1 MRLLLLFPLAMGAAC
16 SPVAEPPVPPA
27 EQAPPPAPAPAPTAT
42 IGQLPSD
49 KLFGQWEVERI
60 DDIAFPKQQGI
71 VNFQSEEFFSHEAGC
86 GGGHPAFF
94 EAGKD
99 GSFRTWR
106 REAVIIGKCQ
116 GPRAAELE
124 RLLAD
129 FIDRADGWVMPWDDR
144 LILRSASGSVA
155 YLKRPVGPV
164 PELEGKWRVVAIDGR
179 AWEGPGTA
187 SVTVSYN
194 WFGAGGPCNGGG
206 AGWSSPGPGQIR
218 LDSFASTEMLCEPEK
233 MAADSRIFG
242 AVSAAS
248 GYRVISSDRVE
259 LTGGSTVLLERAD

>member
-1 MRLLLLFPLAMGAAC
+1 MRLLLLLFSFTAFSAC
-16 SPVAEPPVPPA
+16 SPMAEPPAQPA
-27 EQAPPPAPAPAPTAT
+27 ERAPAPTAAIAPT
-42 IGQLPSD
+42 PAD
-49 KLFGQWEVERI
+49 KLFGHWEVERI

-71 VNFQSEEFFSHEAGC
+71 VNFQSDVFFSHEAGC

-99 GSFRTWR
+99 GSFRAWR
-106 REAVIIGKCQ
+106 REAVIIGKCE

-124 RLLAD
+124 RLLAN
-129 FIDRADGWVMPWDDR
+129 FIDRADGWVMPAEDR
-144 LILRSASGSVA
+144 LVLRSAAGSVA

-164 PELEGKWRVVAIDGR
+164 PELEGQWRVLSIGGR

-194 WFGAGGPCNGGG
+194 WFGAAGPCNSGG

-218 LDSFASTEMLCEPEK
+218 LASFMSTQVACESEQML
-233 MAADSRIFG
+233 ADGRIFS
-242 AVSAAS
+242 AVSSAT
-248 GYRVISSDRVE
+248 GYRVLAPDRVE
-259 LTGGSTVLLERAD
+259 LTGGSTILLERAD

>member
-1 MRLLLLFPLAMGAAC
+1 MRLLLLFSLAIGAAC
-16 SPVAEPPVPPA
+16 STVAEPPVPPA
-27 EQAPPPAPAPAPTAT
+27 EQAPPSAPTAT

-60 DDIAFPKQQGI
+60 DGIAFPKQQGI
-71 VNFQSEEFFSHEAGC
+71 VNFQSEEFFSHEGGC

-144 LILRSASGSVA
+144 LILRSASGSLA

-206 AGWSSPGPGQIR
+206 AGWSSPGPGRIR
-218 LDSFASTEMLCEPEK
+218 LDSFVSTEMLCEPEK

-259 LTGGSTVLLERAD
+259 LTGGRTVLLERAD